1 MLIDGDNAISTV
13 RVLLRHTYF
22 TQHTERRDRRLDLNR
37 VFVSQWRLHNT
48 ICSMLNSWFVSL
60 TLARDPPRDR
70 DIIPFLLNF
79 IESYPIPSYSES
91 QMAHHGKG
99 VSPSESP
106 SGSLK
111 KAPPSG
117 PKALRSLAPPST
129 FRKTVT
135 GNGLLQHRGEDERI
149 SFSFPQKGKESLGRN
164 GERPRPMS
172 LESRLGP
179 PDSHFNRPSSKDS
192 LEKGKEKVGWNNK
205 NEGTNARSSS
215 VHRINQEKIRLTSD
229 FIDSNA
235 NLHSKDNR
243 DRDRGRYHEREWSR
257 DRKGS
262 ERHDHR
268 EHGRGKEHQS
278 RRERDRSF
286 YSDCSR
292 ERGDWRDELDRYG
305 KEYNHQSSKTRVTL
319 SPSSE
324 PSVLRS
330 SLDRHQSSVS
340 ISSSS
345 SSSTRSSPP
354 LQSREKSLEYNG
366 FQSKDEEN
374 QLPNGLLENSTSRSR
389 VCITMPRKLGPERL
403 VRPSPPHVNLKSILR
418 DNPSPPTAKNPPSPS
433 PLDTFSNPS
442 LNRVPLPDQR
452 PPTPP
457 LPENPSS
464 TSPSR
469 ESSRLS
475 QHPSPDEPSLP
486 LPPTISISFPQ
497 KQDSSSSLSRLSS
510 LSAALSRPNP
520 LDKNGTL
527 VPPSIHFREIITRH
541 PKDSPPD
548 NSENQLLQT
557 STIPPPPSETVPEPP
572 WIRSPYIAP
581 PCTRHRPGIGNFFVT
596 KLGEKMD
603 DKTGKEE
610 KRLDGM
616 EGGKVV
622 QVTDPRLS
630 MTGEQRGRG
639 RGSSKQRA
647 AFYELSYEV
656 IPILNTLALLRTK
669 LN

>member
-1 MLIDGDNAISTV
+1 
-13 RVLLRHTYF
+13 
-22 TQHTERRDRRLDLNR
+22 
-37 VFVSQWRLHNT
+37 
-48 ICSMLNSWFVSL
+48 
-60 TLARDPPRDR
+60 
-70 DIIPFLLNF
+70 
-79 IESYPIPSYSES
+79 
-91 QMAHHGKG
+91 MAHHGEG
-99 VSPSESP
+99 ISPSESP

-117 PKALRSLAPPST
+117 PKALRGLASPSA

-149 SFSFPQKGKESLGRN
+149 SFAFPQRAKESLGRD

-179 PDSHFNRPSSKDS
+179 PVSRVNRPSSSDS
-192 LEKGKEKVGWNNK
+192 LEKGKAKEGWNHK
-205 NEGTNARSSS
+205 DEGTDATSSLI
-215 VHRINQEKIRLTSD
+215 HRINQEKIRLPSD
-229 FIDSNA
+229 FIESSA

-268 EHGRGKEHQS
+268 EHGRGKEHQNG
-278 RRERDRSF
+278 RERDRSF
-286 YSDCSR
+286 YRDCSR
-292 ERGDWRDELDRYG
+292 ERESRREERDRYG
-305 KEYNHQSSKTRVTL
+305 KEYSHQCSKTRVTL
-319 SPSSE
+319 SLSPE
-324 PSVLRS
+324 PSGLRS

-345 SSSTRSSPP
+345 SASTRSSPS
-354 LQSREKSLEYNG
+354 LQSREPLEYSG
-366 FQSKDEEN
+366 SQSRDEEN
-374 QLPNGLLENSTSRSR
+374 QLLNGLLENSISRSR
-389 VCITMPRKLGPERL
+389 VCITMPRKLGPKRL
-403 VRPSPPHVNLKSILR
+403 ARPSSPHVNHKSILR
-418 DNPSPPTAKNPPSPS
+418 DNPSPPTAKNPPSTS
-433 PLDTFSNPS
+433 SLDTFSKPS
-442 LNRVPLPDQR
+442 FNRVPIPDQR

-464 TSPSR
+464 TSLSR
-469 ESSRLS
+469 ESSRLN
-475 QHPSPDEPSLP
+475 QHPTPDEPSLP
-486 LPPTISISFPQ
+486 LPPAISISFSQ
-497 KQDSSSSLSRLSS
+497 KQASSSSISRLSS

-520 LDKNGTL
+520 LDKNGTSVL
-527 VPPSIHFREIITRH
+527 PSIHFREIITRH

-548 NSENQLLQT
+548 NSKNQLLQT

-572 WIRSPYIAP
+572 WIRPPYIAP
-581 PCTRHRPGIGNFFVT
+581 PCTKHRPGIGNFFIT
-596 KLGEKMD
+596 KLREKME

-610 KRLDGM
+610 KRVDGM
-616 EGGKVV
+616 EGKKVV

-630 MTGEQRGRG
+630 MTEEQRERG

-656 IPILNTLALLRTK
+656 NPNS
-669 LN
+669 

>member
-1 MLIDGDNAISTV
+1 
-13 RVLLRHTYF
+13 
-22 TQHTERRDRRLDLNR
+22 
-37 VFVSQWRLHNT
+37 
-48 ICSMLNSWFVSL
+48 
-60 TLARDPPRDR
+60 
-70 DIIPFLLNF
+70 
-79 IESYPIPSYSES
+79 
-91 QMAHHGKG
+91 MAHHGKG

-192 LEKGKEKVGWNNK
+192 LEKGKEKEGWNNK

-292 ERGDWRDELDRYG
+292 ERGDWRDERDRYG

-486 LPPTISISFPQ
+486 LPPTISISFSQ

-596 KLGEKMD
+596 KLREKME